1 MKILVVGG
9 AGYIGSHVT
18 LEAINHGYEVTVFD
32 DLSSGFKDNIHA
44 SAAFF
49 QGSTLS
55 DTDLSRAM
63 KNSHFDAVIHL
74 AANKAAGESMT
85 NPSDYS
91 KNNIIGG
98 INLIRACEEYGINK
112 FIFSSSAAV
121 YGAPEYNPID
131 ELHPLAPSN
140 FYGYTKLAIENNL
153 SWFSRLKGL
162 RYAALRYFN
171 AAGYD
176 INQRIIGKEINP
188 QNLIPI
194 VMEVASGI
202 RKKLSVYGND
212 YSTKDGTGIRD
223 YIHVSDLAC
232 GHIMA
237 LNYLIKHEKDL
248 TVNLGTGDGH
258 SVLDIISMARKV
270 SNKKIE
276 YEFTGRRNGDPG
288 KVIAGSDNAKKLI
301 NWGPKYSHLHTIISS
316 TWNIYNQ

>member
-32 DLSSGFKDNIHA
+32 DLSSGLKDNINA

-55 DTDLSRAM
+55 DTDLSRVM
-63 KNSHFDAVIHL
+63 KNCHFDAVIHL
-74 AANKAAGESMT
+74 AANKAAGESMD
-85 NPSDYS
+85 NPSEYA

-121 YGAPEYNPID
+121 YGSPKYNPID

-153 SWFSRLKGL
+153 QWFSRLKGL

-194 VMEVASGI
+194 VMEVASGT
-202 RKKLSVYGND
+202 RKKLSVFGND

-276 YEFTGRRNGDPG
+276 YEFTGRRDGDPG
-288 KVIAGSDNAKKLI
+288 KVIAAGDNAKKLI
-301 NWGPKYSHLHTIISS
+301 NWDPKYSELHTIISS

>member
-32 DLSSGFKDNIHA
+32 DLSSGFKDNINA

-55 DTDLSRAM
+55 DTDLSRVM
-63 KNSHFDAVIHL
+63 KNCHFDAVIHL
-74 AANKAAGESMT
+74 AANKASGESMD
-85 NPSDYS
+85 NPSEYA

-121 YGAPEYNPID
+121 YGSPEYNPID

-153 SWFSRLKGL
+153 QWFSRLKGL

-194 VMEVASGI
+194 VMEVASGT
-202 RKKLSVYGND
+202 RKKLSVFGND

-276 YEFTGRRNGDPG
+276 YEFTGRRDGDPG
-288 KVIAGSDNAKKLI
+288 KVIAAGDNAKKLI
-301 NWGPKYSHLHTIISS
+301 NWDPKYSELHTIISS

>member
-32 DLSSGFKDNIHA
+32 DLSNGFKDNINA

-55 DTDLSRAM
+55 DTDLSRVM
-63 KNSHFDAVIHL
+63 KNCHFDAVIHL
-74 AANKAAGESMT
+74 AANKASGESMD
-85 NPSDYS
+85 NPSKYA

-121 YGAPEYNPID
+121 YGSPKYNPID

-153 SWFSRLKGL
+153 QWFSRLKGL

-194 VMEVASGI
+194 VMEVASGT
-202 RKKLSVYGND
+202 RKKLSVFGND

-276 YEFTGRRNGDPG
+276 YEFTGRRDGDPG
-288 KVIAGSDNAKKLI
+288 KVIAAGDNAKKLI
-301 NWGPKYSHLHTIISS
+301 NWDPKYSELHTIISS

>member
-1 MKILVVGG
+1 
-9 AGYIGSHVT
+9 
-18 LEAINHGYEVTVFD
+18 
-32 DLSSGFKDNIHA
+32 
-44 SAAFF
+44 
-49 QGSTLS
+49 
-55 DTDLSRAM
+55 M
-63 KNSHFDAVIHL
+63 KNCHFDAVIHL
-74 AANKAAGESMT
+74 AANKAAGESMD
-85 NPSDYS
+85 NPSEYA

-153 SWFSRLKGL
+153 QLFSRLKGL

-194 VMEVASGI
+194 VMEVASGT
-202 RKKLSVYGND
+202 RKKLSVFGND

-237 LNYLIKHEKDL
+237 LNFLIKHEKDL

-276 YEFTGRRNGDPG
+276 YEFTGRRDGDPG
-288 KVIAGSDNAKKLI
+288 KVIAAGDNAIKLI
-301 NWGPKYSHLHTIISS
+301 NWDPKYSELHTIISS

>member
-1 MKILVVGG
+1 M
-9 AGYIGSHVT
+9 
-18 LEAINHGYEVTVFD
+18 D
-32 DLSSGFKDNIHA
+32 
-44 SAAFF
+44 
-49 QGSTLS
+49 
-55 DTDLSRAM
+55 
-63 KNSHFDAVIHL
+63 
-74 AANKAAGESMT
+74 
-85 NPSDYS
+85 NPSEYA

-121 YGAPEYNPID
+121 YGSPKYNPID

-153 SWFSRLKGL
+153 QWFSRLKGL

-194 VMEVASGI
+194 VMEVASGT
-202 RKKLSVYGND
+202 RKKLSVFGND

-276 YEFTGRRNGDPG
+276 YEFTGRRDGDPG
-288 KVIAGSDNAKKLI
+288 KVIAAGDNAKKLI
-301 NWGPKYSHLHTIISS
+301 NWDPKYSELHTIISS

>member
-32 DLSSGFKDNIHA
+32 DLSSGFKDNIYA
-44 SAAFF
+44 SATFF

-55 DTDLSRAM
+55 DTDLSRVM
-63 KNSHFDAVIHL
+63 KNCHFDAVIHL
-74 AANKAAGESMT
+74 AANKAAGESMD
-85 NPSDYS
+85 NPSEYA

-121 YGAPEYNPID
+121 YGSPKYNPID

-153 SWFSRLKGL
+153 QWFSRLKGL

-194 VMEVASGI
+194 VMEVASGT
-202 RKKLSVYGND
+202 RKKLSVFGND

-276 YEFTGRRNGDPG
+276 YEFTGRRDGDPG
-288 KVIAGSDNAKKLI
+288 KVIAAGDNAKKLI
-301 NWGPKYSHLHTIISS
+301 NWDPKYSELHTIISS

>member
-32 DLSSGFKDNIHA
+32 DLSSGFKDNIYA

-55 DTDLSRAM
+55 DTDLSIVM
-63 KNSHFDAVIHL
+63 KNCHFDAVIHL
-74 AANKAAGESMT
+74 AANKAAGESMD
-85 NPSDYS
+85 NPSEYA

-131 ELHPLAPSN
+131 ELHPLVPSN

-153 SWFSRLKGL
+153 QWFSRLKGL

-176 INQRIIGKEINP
+176 INQKIIGKEINP

-194 VMEVASGI
+194 VMEVASGT
-202 RKKLSVYGND
+202 RKKLSVFGND

-276 YEFTGRRNGDPG
+276 YEFTGRRDGDPG
-288 KVIAGSDNAKKLI
+288 KVIAAGDNAKKLI
-301 NWGPKYSHLHTIISS
+301 NWDPKYSELHTIISS

>member
-32 DLSSGFKDNIHA
+32 DLSNGFKDNINA

-55 DTDLSRAM
+55 DTDLSRVM
-63 KNSHFDAVIHL
+63 KNCHFDAVIHL
-74 AANKAAGESMT
+74 AANKAAGESMD
-85 NPSDYS
+85 NPSEYA

-121 YGAPEYNPID
+121 YGSPKYNPID

-153 SWFSRLKGL
+153 QWFSRLKGL

-194 VMEVASGI
+194 VMEVASGT
-202 RKKLSVYGND
+202 RKKLSVFGND

-276 YEFTGRRNGDPG
+276 YEFTGRRDGDPG
-288 KVIAGSDNAKKLI
+288 KVIAAGDNAKKLI
-301 NWGPKYSHLHTIISS
+301 NWDPKYSELHTIISS

>member
-32 DLSSGFKDNIHA
+32 DLSSGFKDNINA

-55 DTDLSRAM
+55 DTDLSRVM
-63 KNSHFDAVIHL
+63 KNCHFDAVIHL
-74 AANKAAGESMT
+74 AANKAAGESMD
-85 NPSDYS
+85 NPSEYA

-121 YGAPEYNPID
+121 YGSPEYNPID

-153 SWFSRLKGL
+153 QWFSRLKGL

-176 INQRIIGKEINP
+176 INQRIIGKDINP

-194 VMEVASGI
+194 VMEVASGT
-202 RKKLSVYGND
+202 RKKLSVFGND

-276 YEFTGRRNGDPG
+276 YEFTGRRDGDPG
-288 KVIAGSDNAKKLI
+288 KVIAAGDNAKKLI
-301 NWGPKYSHLHTIISS
+301 NWDPKYSELHTIISS

>member
-32 DLSSGFKDNIHA
+32 DLSSGFKDNINA

-55 DTDLSRAM
+55 DTDLSRVM
-63 KNSHFDAVIHL
+63 KNCHFDAVIHL
-74 AANKAAGESMT
+74 AANKAAGESMD
-85 NPSDYS
+85 NPSEYA

-121 YGAPEYNPID
+121 YGSPKYNPID

-153 SWFSRLKGL
+153 QWFSRLKGL

-194 VMEVASGI
+194 VMEVASGT
-202 RKKLSVYGND
+202 RKKLSVFGND

-276 YEFTGRRNGDPG
+276 YEFTGRRDGDPG
-288 KVIAGSDNAKKLI
+288 KVIAAGDSAKKLI
-301 NWGPKYSHLHTIISS
+301 NWDPKYSELHTIISS